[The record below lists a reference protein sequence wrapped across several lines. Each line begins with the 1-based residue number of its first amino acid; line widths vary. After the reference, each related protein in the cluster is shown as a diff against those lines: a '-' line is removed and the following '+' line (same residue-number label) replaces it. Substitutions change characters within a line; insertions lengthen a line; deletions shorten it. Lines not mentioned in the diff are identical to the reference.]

1 MSKKKTSAVNQLP
14 NDVFIPRMSAI
25 SCTCVGDKKYVKR
38 RAKFA
43 PQQLAD
49 GLTSGIVSDQAN
61 LVHGSFDEPG
71 VFLVDPYCDIH
82 SDKFALMQQQID
94 IVSVDPGS
102 TPNLSPDSV
111 AK

>member
-1 MSKKKTSAVNQLP
+1 MAKRNSKVVSQPKTE
-14 NDVFIPRMSAI
+14 VFIPRMSAI
-25 SCTCVGDKKYVKR
+25 GCTCVGDKKYVKR

-71 VFLVDPYCDIH
+71 VFKVDPYCDIH
-82 SDKFALMQQQID
+82 TDKFQLMQYHLD
-94 IVSVDPGS
+94 AVAVDPGS
-102 TPNLSPDSV
+102 TPTPPTTPV
-111 AK
+111 TE

>member
-1 MSKKKTSAVNQLP
+1 MAKTKTKVVLQP
-14 NDVFIPRMSAI
+14 TKEVFIPRMSALA
-25 SCTCVGDKKYVKR
+25 CTSVGDKKYVKR

-71 VFLVDPYCDIH
+71 VFKVDPYCDIH
-82 SDKFALMQQQID
+82 TDKFALMQSQLD
-94 IVSVDPGS
+94 AVSVDPGS
-102 TPNLSPDSV
+102 VPTPPSSV
-111 AK
+111 DNE

>member
-1 MSKKKTSAVNQLP
+1 MAKKISKVVKQPTS
-14 NDVFIPRMSAI
+14 DVFIPRMSAL

-61 LVHGSFDEPG
+61 LVHGCFDEPG
-71 VFLVDPYCDIH
+71 VFKVDPYCDIQ
-82 SDKFALMQQQID
+82 SDKFALMQSQLEA
-94 IVSVDPGS
+94 VSVNPS
-102 TPNLSPDSV
+102 SIPVTPPTGESE
-111 AK
+111 